1 MFRELAQVYDVGF
14 LPFLLAGVAAE
25 ASLNQADGIH
35 PNAEGAAIVAQRV
48 HEALEPLLP
57 ILIGSQP

>member
-1 MFRELAQVYDVGF
+1 MSMAPTTDPEIQ
-14 LPFLLAGVAAE
+14 LLAGVAAE

-57 ILIGSQP
+57 ILIGSRP